1 MPMDLDA
8 FKSVYDKWVE
18 EYEADYRAKNFDKAV
33 KNYPLIESD
42 DIPWTHYSGQPSDQ
56 TFALATSGG
65 LYLKESQPPFDTES
79 IHGDPSFRELPK
91 TLRTQDVGF
100 AHAHYDHGLAEE
112 DINVI
117 FPIQRFVELEN
128 DGIIGKLTDTHY
140 SFSYVNDVVTLITKS
155 IPDFISRI
163 KAAKVDVLFLVP
175 V

>member
-1 MPMDLDA
+1 MPMDIDA

-18 EYEADYRAKNFDKAV
+18 EYEADYRANNFDKAV

-42 DIPWTHYSGQPSDQ
+42 DIPWTPYSGRPSDQ
-56 TFALATSGG
+56 TFALATNGG
-65 LYLKESQPPFDTES
+65 LYLKDSQASFDTES

-91 TLRTQDVGF
+91 TMRTRDVGIT
-100 AHAHYDHGLAEE
+100 HAHYDHGLAEE

-128 DGIIGKLTDTHY
+128 EGIIGKLTDTHY
-140 SFSYVNDVVTLITKS
+140 SFSYVNDAVTLITKS